1 MDPALERLVQ
11 PVQQSD
17 GSFLPCADR
26 GTFRGVAGKCQAD
39 NIAFAKLVNQFGGV
53 IAPTAMHSGRTTG
66 YGGFHVGLEG
76 AFTSIDSGAAYWKD
90 GTRGPVDPSTKQFS
104 VRNQSPSS
112 TLGLYALKV
121 RKGFPFGLEITA
133 QLGFIGQT
141 TMFVGGADIRMSL
154 FEGFRRG
161 PLGVLPDVAA
171 GGGVRTLTGTPQM
184 NITVASFDAQISKPF
199 PIADSSIFIPYAGYQ
214 HLFIFG
220 DSGLIDTTPNTDA
233 LGACGFS
240 GTNQPGNA
248 DTKKRLTP
256 GQPASQYYDGQPV
269 CAAAGT
275 PLDFNNN
282 IVFDNVRVTRGRLVL
297 GASFRFESVFLG
309 GQFAT
314 DLFAPD
320 SMGGRDNKTKL
331 AGVPKQTTLAFEV
344 GAHFLPRV
352 AKVVRPW
359 MAVGVV
365 RPAVLV
371 GAAWVGLGG
380 CAGRPAPS
388 RAPEAVGGSSSAEAP
403 PTPQSFPLA
412 AWTVAPERVAVVPV
426 GKPFPSQGH
435 TRGRWVVTVSSTDA
449 ALLGGLADLPRGF
462 VVCGAHADAAGA
474 SLLCCMRKES
484 VTPGDWGY
492 GVGTAY
498 GQPFDRAGRLQ
509 DCAGCH
515 VTAPR
520 DGLFGD
526 PRLAVGGTR
535 RRVLVA
541 RGRASSGTRG

>member
-11 PVQQSD
+11 PVQQPD
-17 GSFLPCADR
+17 GSFVPCADR

-76 AFTSIDSGAAYWKD
+76 AFTGIDSGAAYWKD

-112 TLGLYALKV
+112 SLGLYALKV

-359 MAVGVV
+359 VAVGVV

-380 CAGRPAPS
+380 CAL
-388 RAPEAVGGSSSAEAP
+388 P
-403 PTPQSFPLA
+403 PTSSGLSVVAQPTATVTPASPSTGTPFASWSA
-412 AWTVAPERVAVVPV
+412 APGRDALSPAGP
-426 GKPFPSQGH
+426 PFLSQGH
-435 TRGRWVVTVSSTDA
+435 TRGRWMVTVSVSDA
-449 ALLGGLADLPRGF
+449 ATFRGSGDIPAGF
-462 VVCGAHADAAGA
+462 TVCGAHVDAAGGA
-474 SLLCCMRKES
+474 LLACMRKES
-484 VTPGDWGY
+484 SASGDWGY
-492 GVGTAY
+492 GIGVAY
-498 GQPFDRAGRLQ
+498 GQPFARAGRLEE
-509 DCAGCH
+509 CAGCH
-515 VTAPR
+515 VAAPR
-520 DGLFGD
+520 DGLFE
-526 PRLAVGGTR
+526 VGR
-535 RRVLVA
+535 
-541 RGRASSGTRG
+541 